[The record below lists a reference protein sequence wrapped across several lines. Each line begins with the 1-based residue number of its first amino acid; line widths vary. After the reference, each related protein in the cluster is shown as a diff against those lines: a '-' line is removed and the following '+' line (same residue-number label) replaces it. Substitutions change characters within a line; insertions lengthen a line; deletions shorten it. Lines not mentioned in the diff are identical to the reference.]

1 MKIKKINKVL
11 LSAVV
16 LIVLVSLAGCNM
28 VDGGLQFDDAA
39 SRTMKIATGE
49 TVVAVQSKAP
59 KSFYATVNMY
69 QDYTSVVTNHNE
81 NNNHYKTVEETLYS
95 VAYGPYGGTITS
107 NWDLLNGKNVVMTNV
122 TNYNMDPVTGAISG
136 SNHSVINVVDET
148 GAIVLTLQADGVVD
162 GSLFGAEINM
172 NWVAKESAGAK
183 VNARGKVTG
192 TFVWMVYGAVTPI
205 LPNGTFTLT
214 GTITDLY
221 VSIEFEVYLPAPPH
235 GGASSHVI
243 SCISAG
249 DWRVGGCG

>member
-59 KSFYATVNMY
+59 KSFTATVNMY
-69 QDYTSVVTNHNE
+69 QDYEHVVTLDMGSSNH
-81 NNNHYKTVEETLYS
+81 HKTIEETLYS
-95 VAYGPYGGTITS
+95 YAYGPYGGTIES
-107 NWDLLNGKNVVMTNV
+107 DWDLLNGKNVVMTNV

-148 GAIVLTLQADGVVD
+148 GATVLTLQANGVVD
-162 GSLFGAEINM
+162 GSLLGAEINM

-183 VNARGKVTG
+183 VNARGKVAG
-192 TFVWMVYGAVTPI
+192 TFVWAVFNYETMSPEYI

-214 GTITDLY
+214 GTY
-221 VSIEFEVYLPAPPH
+221 N
-235 GGASSHVI
+235 
-243 SCISAG
+243 
-249 DWRVGGCG
+249 